1 VVEPQTLKGI
11 TGRHLNL
18 RVNWQDQ
25 QFEALVDSGATRNHI
40 SPAAV
45 TRMGLPHRQ
54 KRHPYPL
61 TTISGDQIAY
71 GGGIINLETGPIQLT
86 IEGRPVEMSFD
97 ILPLGK
103 DEAILG
109 MPWLQEYNP
118 KIDWVTGQV
127 DIKDTRRRKMRQ
139 QTKLVWYQV
148 GATYEETK
156 QGLSH
161 VPKRYH
167 KYGKKLWSPES
178 EKLSEHAAWDH
189 EIGLEPGTSPR
200 FFPTYKLTETES
212 VALKEFVQENL
223 RKGYIRPSQSS
234 AGYPVL
240 FIPKKNGKL
249 RMCIDYR
256 QLNSITRKDRY
267 PLPLISEIQDRI
279 GNAQIFTKIDL
290 RWAYHQIRI
299 KEGDEWKA
307 AFRSKEGLYE
317 PLVMQF
323 GLTNAPATFQ
333 KRINS
338 VLGEHLDEFVMAY
351 LDDIII
357 YSMSE
362 EEHGKHVEWVLRRLQ
377 EEKMPVAVEKCE
389 FFTRKTDF
397 VGFIIEPGK
406 ISMDPKKVEAIVSWQ
421 EPENVTQLRSFL
433 GFCNYYRRFIAQWS
447 KNVEPFTRLTKKE
460 EPWIWGNEQKK
471 LFQELKELFTQDP
484 ILKIYQP
491 KLDTVVETDASDFA
505 LGACLLQRHPDG
517 WHPVAYYSR
526 KMTPPELNYDIYNK
540 ELLGIVAALKEW
552 RAFLQGTEKP
562 FVVKTDHKNLTGF
575 LTTKE
580 LNRRQ
585 VRWAEMLAEYHFE
598 IQHTKGTDNARADAL
613 SRKAELQNDEKP
625 SGAMLRKDKDGLI
638 RYNHPKIAATRE
650 VSQIHE
656 SPESDWTQK
665 IQEAQS
671 EDPDSEQY
679 EHREA
684 TYVPKAIAEEFV
696 KEFHKGMT
704 QGHNGAT
711 GLVSRL
717 QEEYIIQGIWGLAR
731 QVTKECPDCQRN
743 KPTRHKPY
751 GGLQPVEIPER
762 PWEVISWDFVVKLPK
777 SRDPI
782 TGQDHDAILV
792 IVDKLTKWGY
802 FIACTEE
809 ISAEDVAR
817 IYVKEVF
824 ARHGAPTK
832 IISDRDPRFV
842 AAFWEVFLAEQG
854 VRAATSTA
862 YHPQTDGQTERLN
875 QTLEQYL
882 RHYVNHAQ
890 NNWVS
895 LLPVAQFAYNA
906 TPQEGM
912 GTSPFKANYG
922 YEPRTSLSPRQAKKT
937 SSTAKERMETL
948 MNLHDHLKSTAK
960 LVQERMKRYYNAR
973 RSEGPDLK
981 EGDKVWLL
989 HKNFKSRRP
998 SKKLDHVRLGPFTV
1012 KTKISEV
1019 TYRLDL
1025 PEKMKIYPVQH
1036 IAMLEPA
1043 YGNVETPVYEADTYR
1058 GQEEDE
1064 WEVSKIVSHE
1074 DIDNETW
1081 YEVKWTGYEE
1091 TTWEPLDNL
1100 KNATRKVEEYRRK
1113 LGQAASTKK
1122 DRQRTSHL
1130 RGTQEEEH
1138 LPTYSELFLPRLEE
1152 NPFFHRQVPANLVPQ
1167 VSTPWNAPF
1176 HALSQDG
1183 LTEQKQ
1189 PDESQEPVVEQRQP
1203 LAQRHEND
1211 EARPVLLRAHHQA
1224 AQQQIER
1231 ETLRQVTQGTRRLL
1245 RVIGRAHS
1253 ASETKRTSQDD
1264 RTFALVHSEHEEGCR
1279 DEGLANATQTNPSFA
1294 QREQGDGIVSP
1305 RDSITATVRDR
1316 RTVEEEAE
1324 ALGIMSKDV
1333 NQIDQ
1338 TDITPLV
1345 DDLEMLGIFED
1356 EDEEEGDGVTN
1367 ALSTMLRLLG
1377 EESEEA
1383 SWLIRARSR
1392 MEPVEPCDE
1401 EW

>member
-1 VVEPQTLKGI
+1 
-11 TGRHLNL
+11 
-18 RVNWQDQ
+18 
-25 QFEALVDSGATRNHI
+25 
-40 SPAAV
+40 
-45 TRMGLPHRQ
+45 MGLPHR
-54 KRHPYPL
+54 KKEHPYPL
-61 TTISGDQIAY
+61 VTISGDPIAY

-86 IEGRPVEMSFD
+86 IEGRQIEMSFD
-97 ILPLGK
+97 ILPLGN
-103 DEAILG
+103 DEAVLG

-118 KIDWVTGQV
+118 KIDWITGQV
-127 DIKDTRRRKMRQ
+127 DIRDTRRRKMRQ
-139 QTKLVWYQV
+139 QAKLVWYQV
-148 GATYEETK
+148 GATYEETEK
-156 QGLSH
+156 GLSH

-189 EIGLEPGTSPR
+189 EIELEPGTSPR
-200 FFPTYKLTETES
+200 FFPIYKLTEEEGR
-212 VALKEFVQENL
+212 ALKEFVQENL

-240 FIPKKNGKL
+240 FVPKKNGKL
-249 RMCIDYR
+249 RLCIDYR

-333 KRINS
+333 KRINN

-357 YSMSE
+357 YSMTE
-362 EEHGKHVEWVLRRLQ
+362 EEHEKHVEWVLKRLQ
-377 EEKMPVAVEKCE
+377 EEQMPVAIEKCE

-397 VGFIIEPGK
+397 VGFIIEPGRL
-406 ISMDPKKVEAIVSWQ
+406 SMDPKKIEAIVNWQ

-433 GFCNYYRRFIAQWS
+433 GFCNYYRRFMAQWS
-447 KNVEPFTRLTKKE
+447 KNIEPFTRLTKKE
-460 EPWIWGNEQKK
+460 EPWVWAEEQKK
-471 LFQELKELFTQDP
+471 LFKELKELFTQEP

-491 KLDTVVETDASDFA
+491 GLETVVETDASDFA
-505 LGACLLQRHPDG
+505 LGACFIQRHEDG

-585 VRWAEMLAEYHFE
+585 VRWAETLADYHFE
-598 IQHTKGTDNARADAL
+598 IQHTKGTDNAQADAL

-625 SGAMLRKDKDGLI
+625 SGALLRKDTDGLI
-638 RYNHPKIAATRE
+638 RYNHPKIAATQEDELERVYE
-650 VSQIHE
+650 T
-656 SPESDWTQK
+656 PESFWAQR
-665 IQEAQS
+665 ILEAQL
-671 EDPDSEQY
+671 EDPQTDMY
-679 EHREA
+679 ENREA
-684 TYVPKAIAEEFV
+684 KYIPRSIAEQFV
-696 KEFHKGMT
+696 EDFHKGLT

-717 QEEYIIQGIWGLAR
+717 QEEYIIDGIWRIAR
-731 QVTKECPDCQRN
+731 KVTKECPDCQRN

-762 PWEVISWDFVVKLPK
+762 PWEVISWDFIVKLPK

-824 ARHGAPTK
+824 ARHGAPSK

-895 LLPVAQFAYNA
+895 LLPIAQFAYNA

-937 SSTAKERMETL
+937 SSTAKQRMETL
-948 MNLHDHLKSTAK
+948 MNLHKNLTETAK
-960 LVQERMKRYYNAR
+960 VVQQRMKKYYDAK

-998 SKKLDHVRLGPFTV
+998 SKKLDHVRLGPFEIIQR
-1012 KTKISEV
+1012 ISPV
-1019 TYRLDL
+1019 TFKLNL
-1025 PEKMKIYPVQH
+1025 PAKMKIYPVQH

-1043 YGNVETPVYEADTYR
+1043 HGNVEPPVYEEDTYR

-1064 WEVSKIVSHE
+1064 WQVSKIVNHK
-1074 DIDNETW
+1074 DVDDKTW
-1081 YEVKWTGYEE
+1081 YEVKWTGYNK
-1091 TTWEPLDNL
+1091 TTWEPLENL
-1100 KNATRKVEEYRRK
+1100 KNAMGKVQEYRKRIGQVTLRK
-1113 LGQAASTKK
+1113 NH
-1122 DRQRTSHL
+1122 QRTSHL
-1130 RGTQEEEH
+1130 RGTQEER
-1138 LPTYSELFLPRLEE
+1138 LPNYSELFPSLLEK
-1152 NPFFHRQVPANLVPQ
+1152 NPFFHHQVPADLVPQ
-1167 VSTPWNAPF
+1167 VSTPWNEPS
-1176 HALSQDG
+1176 HEPSQDEED
-1183 LTEQKQ
+1183 EQKQ
-1189 PDESQEPVVEQRQP
+1189 KDELRGHAVEQPRP
-1203 LAQRHEND
+1203 LAPLPAND
-1211 EARPVLLRAHHQA
+1211 AVHPERSKAHHRVS
-1224 AQQQIER
+1224 QQQIEH
-1231 ETLRQVTQGTRRLL
+1231 ETLQQITQGTRRLL

-1253 ASETKRTSQDD
+1253 ASDTERTSQDE
-1264 RTFALVHSEHEEGCR
+1264 RTFALVHSEQEEGCR
-1279 DEGLANATQTNPSFA
+1279 DEGLASATQTNPSFA
-1294 QREQGDGIVSP
+1294 QREHGDGIISP
-1305 RDSITATVRDR
+1305 SDSIEATVRAR
-1316 RTVEEEAE
+1316 RCTCEEEGGLE
-1324 ALGIMSKDV
+1324 TFRGIMSNDV

-1345 DDLEMLGIFED
+1345 NDLEMLGIFED
-1356 EDEEEGDGVTN
+1356 EDEEEGDGVTD

-1383 SWLIRARSR
+1383 SWLIQARSR

>member
-1 VVEPQTLKGI
+1 M
-11 TGRHLNL
+11 NL
-18 RVNWQDQ
+18 RVEWQDQ

-45 TRMGLPHRQ
+45 ERMGLPHRQ
-54 KRHPYPL
+54 KRDPYPL
-61 TTISGDQIAY
+61 VTISGDPIAY
-71 GGGIINLETGPIQLT
+71 GGGVIHLETGPIQIV
-86 IEGRPVEMSFD
+86 IEGRPVTMSFD

-103 DEAILG
+103 DEAVLG

-118 KIDWVTGQV
+118 RIDWVTGQV
-127 DIKDTRRRKMRQ
+127 DIRDTRRRKVRQ
-139 QTKLVWYQV
+139 QTKMVWYQV
-148 GATYEETK
+148 GATYEETERS
-156 QGLSH
+156 LSH

-178 EKLSEHAAWDH
+178 EKLADHAAWDH
-189 EIGLEPGTSPR
+189 EIELEPGTSPR
-200 FFPTYKLTETES
+200 FYPTYKLTEKES
-212 VALKEFVQENL
+212 QALKEFVQENL

-240 FIPKKNGKL
+240 FVPKKNGKL
-249 RMCIDYR
+249 RLCIDYR

-338 VLGEHLDEFVMAY
+338 VLGEHLDEYVMAY

-357 YSMSE
+357 YSMTE
-362 EEHGKHVEWVLRRLQ
+362 EEHGEHVEWVLKRLQ
-377 EEKMPVAVEKCE
+377 EEQMPVAIEKCE

-397 VGFIIEPGK
+397 VGFIIEPGH
-406 ISMDPKKVEAIVSWQ
+406 ISMDPKKVEAIVDWQ

-447 KNVEPFTRLTKKE
+447 KNIEPFTRLTKKE
-460 EPWIWGNEQKK
+460 EPWIWGAEQRK
-471 LFQELKELFTQDP
+471 LFKELKELFTQEP
-484 ILKIYQP
+484 ILKIYQS
-491 KLDTVVETDASDFA
+491 KLETIVETDASDFA
-505 LGACLLQRHPDG
+505 LGACLLQKHENA

-598 IQHTKGTDNARADAL
+598 IQHTKGTENARADAL

-638 RYNHPKIAATRE
+638 RYNHPKLAATRE
-650 VSQIHE
+650 E
-656 SPESDWTQK
+656 SERVYETPESFWAQRIT
-665 IQEAQS
+665 EAQL
-671 EDPDSEQY
+671 EEQLEHPDEETLY
-679 EHREA
+679 KHREA
-684 TYVPKAIAEEFV
+684 TYIPRSIAEHFV
-696 KEFHKGMT
+696 EDFHRGMT
-704 QGHNGAT
+704 QGHNGAQ

-717 QEEYIIQGIWGLAR
+717 QEEYIIDGIWRIAR
-731 QVTKECPDCQRN
+731 RVTKECPDCQRN
-743 KPTRHKPY
+743 KPARHKPY
-751 GGLQPVEIPER
+751 GELHPVEIPER
-762 PWEVISWDFVVKLPK
+762 PWETISWDFIVKLPK
-777 SRDPI
+777 SEDPI
-782 TGQDHDAILV
+782 TGQMHDAILV

-824 ARHGAPTK
+824 ARHGAPGK

-842 AAFWEVFLAEQG
+842 SAFWEVFLAEQG

-906 TPQEGM
+906 TPQEGIRM
-912 GTSPFKANYG
+912 SPFQANYG

-937 SSTAKERMETL
+937 SSTAKQRMETL
-948 MNLHDHLKSTAK
+948 MNLHKNLSETAK
-960 LVQERMKRYYNAR
+960 IVQERMAKYYDAKRSR
-973 RSEGPDLK
+973 GLDLK
-981 EGDKVWLL
+981 EGDKV
-989 HKNFKSRRP
+989 
-998 SKKLDHVRLGPFTV
+998 
-1012 KTKISEV
+1012 
-1019 TYRLDL
+1019 
-1025 PEKMKIYPVQH
+1025 
-1036 IAMLEPA
+1036 
-1043 YGNVETPVYEADTYR
+1043 
-1058 GQEEDE
+1058 
-1064 WEVSKIVSHE
+1064 
-1074 DIDNETW
+1074 
-1081 YEVKWTGYEE
+1081 
-1091 TTWEPLDNL
+1091 
-1100 KNATRKVEEYRRK
+1100 
-1113 LGQAASTKK
+1113 
-1122 DRQRTSHL
+1122 
-1130 RGTQEEEH
+1130 
-1138 LPTYSELFLPRLEE
+1138 
-1152 NPFFHRQVPANLVPQ
+1152 
-1167 VSTPWNAPF
+1167 
-1176 HALSQDG
+1176 
-1183 LTEQKQ
+1183 
-1189 PDESQEPVVEQRQP
+1189 
-1203 LAQRHEND
+1203 
-1211 EARPVLLRAHHQA
+1211 
-1224 AQQQIER
+1224 
-1231 ETLRQVTQGTRRLL
+1231 
-1245 RVIGRAHS
+1245 
-1253 ASETKRTSQDD
+1253 
-1264 RTFALVHSEHEEGCR
+1264 
-1279 DEGLANATQTNPSFA
+1279 
-1294 QREQGDGIVSP
+1294 
-1305 RDSITATVRDR
+1305 
-1316 RTVEEEAE
+1316 
-1324 ALGIMSKDV
+1324 
-1333 NQIDQ
+1333 
-1338 TDITPLV
+1338 
-1345 DDLEMLGIFED
+1345 
-1356 EDEEEGDGVTN
+1356 
-1367 ALSTMLRLLG
+1367 
-1377 EESEEA
+1377 
-1383 SWLIRARSR
+1383 
-1392 MEPVEPCDE
+1392 
-1401 EW
+1401 